1 LQVQE
6 RGGFVPTNDQGDR
19 RAQSTDTAL
28 AATVASDRIGH
39 AEYDVVIVGG
49 RVAGGS
55 LALLLGQRGHRVLLI
70 DRDRFPSDTLSTH
83 YMHPS
88 GVELLRRIGV
98 LEDVEAG
105 GLRRI
110 TRSRSYIYDC
120 VLEGPIGPPG
130 AYALA
135 PRRDRFDAILVEHAS
150 RRGNVEFHD
159 RTRAERLIE
168 ENGRVV
174 GVVARRAGEAPREI
188 RARVV
193 VGADGKNSQ
202 VAQWVGAG
210 SYHDVPGLRPGYYG
224 YFHGV
229 TPLGEPTLE
238 LFFQDEQIGFIFPME
253 PGVDCLA
260 IEAQPRDFEEFR
272 RAPATVLVERFKRFH
287 GMATRL
293 AGATL
298 EGGALGARS
307 VENYFRKPYG
317 PGWVLTG
324 DAGYCKDPSTGLGM
338 GDALAQALLLE
349 GALDAV
355 LSGADWESSLAEFQR
370 KRDEAMMPLYQ
381 ATLAF
386 TQAPETPSQ
395 ALAWLR
401 SVLSLPSFVRMLA
414 ATFPAAVAAP
424 GVLPPPT
431 LKRLEM
437 LAQVFGAAPAA
448 PGEAR

>member
-1 LQVQE
+1 
-6 RGGFVPTNDQGDR
+6 VPAGYQRDHSVH
-19 RAQSTDTAL
+19 STDTTSASP
-28 AATVASDRIGH
+28 VASDGIRH

-70 DRDRFPSDTLSTH
+70 DRDQFPSDTLSTH
-83 YMHPS
+83 LMLPPA
-88 GVELLRRIGV
+88 VQLLRRIGV
-98 LEDVEAG
+98 LEAVEAT

-110 TRSRSYIYDC
+110 TRARSYISDC
-120 VLEGPIGPPG
+120 LLEGPIGPPG

-135 PRRDRFDAILVEHAS
+135 PRRDRFDAILVEHAM

-168 ENGRVV
+168 EDGRVV
-174 GVVARRAGEAPREI
+174 GVVVRRAGEGSREV

-193 VGADGKNSQ
+193 VGADGKHSQ
-202 VAQWVGAG
+202 VAQWVQAP
-210 SYHDVPGLRPGYYG
+210 SYHEVPGLRPGYYG

-229 TPLGEPTLE
+229 TPLGEPALE

-272 RAPATVLVERFKRFH
+272 RAPAAVLVERFKRFP
-287 GMATRL
+287 GMAARL

-298 EGGALGARS
+298 EGNALGARS

-324 DAGYCKDPSTGLGM
+324 DAAYCKDPSTGLGM
-338 GDALAQALLLE
+338 GDAIAQALLLDE
-349 GALDAV
+349 TLDAV
-355 LSGADWESSLAEFQR
+355 LSGADWDSSLAEFQR
-370 KRDEAMMPLYQ
+370 QRDEKMMPFYQ

-386 TQAPETPSQ
+386 TQAADTPPGS
-395 ALAWLR
+395 LAWLR
-401 SVLSLPSFVRMLA
+401 AALSLPSYVRMLA
-414 ATFPAAVAAP
+414 AAFPMAVAAP
-424 GVLPPPT
+424 GVFPPPAVE
-431 LKRLEM
+431 RLGM
-437 LAQVFGAAPAA
+437 MAQGFGATPVAREAA
-448 PGEAR
+448 S

>member
-1 LQVQE
+1 MAARHQSDLVG
-6 RGGFVPTNDQGDR
+6 RPTE
-19 RAQSTDTAL
+19 S
-28 AATVASDRIGH
+28 VSASDEFRH
-39 AEYDVVIVGG
+39 SDYDVVIVGG

-70 DRDRFPSDTLSTH
+70 DRDQFPSDTLSTH

-88 GVELLRRIGV
+88 AVELLRRIGV

-110 TRSRSYIYDC
+110 TRSRCYIYDC
-120 VLEGPIGPPG
+120 VFEGPIGPPG

-135 PRRDRFDAILVEHAS
+135 PRRDRFDAVLVEHAV

-174 GVVARRAGEAPREI
+174 GVIVRRAGGPPREI
-188 RARVV
+188 RAPVI
-193 VGADGKNSQ
+193 VGADGKHSQ
-202 VAQWVGAG
+202 VAQWVEAP
-210 SYHDVPGLRPGYYG
+210 SYHAVPGLRPGYYG

-229 TPLGEPTLE
+229 TPLDEPAVE
-238 LFFQDEQIGFIFPME
+238 LFFQDDQIGFIFPME
-253 PGVDCLA
+253 PGVDCVA

-272 RAPATVLVERFKRFH
+272 QAPATVLVERFKRFH
-287 GMATRL
+287 GMAARL

-298 EGGALGARS
+298 EGSALGARS
-307 VENYFRKPYG
+307 IENYFRKPYG

-338 GDALAQALLLE
+338 GDAITQALLLE

-355 LSGADWESSLAEFQR
+355 LSGADWEGSLAEFQR
-370 KRDEAMMPLYQ
+370 KRDETMMPLYQ

-395 ALAWLR
+395 SLAWLR
-401 SVLSLPSFVRMLA
+401 ATLSLPSFVRMLA

-437 LAQVFGAAPAA
+437 MAQQFAPTPAA
-448 PGEAR
+448 PKDAR